1 MENGAT
7 SCEVEAMPV
16 ELFHDRRNPFLDD
29 LVFFKL
35 NIMQD
40 PLDLDVALLHG
51 VALLLDGL
59 KVFFQLVER
68 VDERFTIIHCHFML
82 LHESLMFFVKNMV
95 VHLQIRELSGAF
107 AEATLKV
114 GKSHSVSVEE
124 SVRFED
130 SV

>member
-1 MENGAT
+1 MKHGAA
-7 SCEVEAMPV
+7 SCEVEALPI
-16 ELFHDRRNPFLDD
+16 ELLHDRHDPFFDE